1 LLARFSNGIGKP
13 APTNLQSKAH
23 NINQLFSSAKTQNG
37 FA

>member
-13 APTNLQSKAH
+13 APQAFQNKAH
-23 NINQLFSSAKTQNG
+23 NINQLFSSAKTQID